1 MSRKTEANN
10 CSSMEAGLG
19 YEWVQKEGR
28 EFPNERNYMS
38 RLRVAKYWMKSE
50 GHRSQR
56 LGYLLVVNN
65 KAGR

>member
-1 MSRKTEANN
+1 
-10 CSSMEAGLG
+10 MEAGLG